1 MKPPSFV
8 RPLTDGERQALKS
21 GLRSPEAFTLRR
33 CQVLL
38 LSADGHRPKVIA
50 ASVGCCVQS
59 VRNAIRAFEAEGTAC
74 LVEKSSRPKATRES
88 FDDHGRRRLR
98 ELLHR
103 SPRDFGK
110 PTSLWTLALAAE
122 VAHAEGLTDRPVSGE
137 TVRQALKRL
146 GVGWKRA
153 KTWITSPD
161 PAYARKK
168 GRATA

>member
-1 MKPPSFV
+1 MKPPTFV
-8 RPLTDGERQALKS
+8 RPLTDDQRQALKA

-33 CQVLL
+33 CQILL
-38 LSADGHRPKVIA
+38 RSADGHRPKAIA
-50 ASVGCCVQS
+50 AAVGCCVQS
-59 VRNAIRAFEAEGTAC
+59 VRNAVRAFEAEGLAC
-74 LVEKSSRPKATRES
+74 LGEKSSRPRTTRDT
-88 FDDHGRRRLR
+88 FDDGGRRRLR

-122 VAHAEGLTDRPVSGE
+122 VASAEGITARRVSDE
-137 TVRQALKRL
+137 TIRQALIRL

-153 KTWITSPD
+153 KTRITSPD
-161 PAYARKK
+161 PAYLRKK